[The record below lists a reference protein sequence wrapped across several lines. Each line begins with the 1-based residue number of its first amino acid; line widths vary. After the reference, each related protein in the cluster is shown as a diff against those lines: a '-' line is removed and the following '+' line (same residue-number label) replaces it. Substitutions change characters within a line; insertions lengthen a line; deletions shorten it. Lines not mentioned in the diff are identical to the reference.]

1 MTGHEQTDRGSAYG
15 SRPCYGE
22 LAAIVLAGAVH
33 IAIELGRSAVAATA
47 FNAMVSV
54 AFLAY
59 LVWRAG
65 RTPGVLRYWGMR
77 TDNLNRATLAQLP
90 FFVAGV
96 LVLASF
102 GAATGSPGL
111 PRTFWLTA
119 ALYPIWGIA
128 QQFALQNMIANNV
141 AGLAARPLA
150 VAFVAAALFAA
161 SHFPQLELVALT
173 FVAGIFFTWIYR
185 RVPNLWVVGTA
196 HGLLGSM
203 AFYVVLREDPGSVI
217 LDFVVGR

>member
-1 MTGHEQTDRGSAYG
+1 MTGRELTDGGSYG

-22 LAAIVLAGAVH
+22 LAAVVLAGTVH
-33 IAIELGRSAVAATA
+33 IAIELGRSAAAATA
-47 FNAMVSV
+47 FNAAVSV

-59 LVWRAG
+59 LVWRAR
-65 RTPGVLRYWGMR
+65 RTPGVLHYWGIR
-77 TDNLNRATLAQLP
+77 TDNLKRAALAQLP

-96 LVLASF
+96 VVLAAF

-119 ALYPIWGIA
+119 ALYPAWGIA

-141 AGLAARPLA
+141 VGLVARPLA
-150 VAFVAAALFAA
+150 IALVAATLFAA
-161 SHFPQLELVALT
+161 SHFPQWELVALT
-173 FVAGIFFTWIYR
+173 FVAGIVFTWIYR

-203 AFYVVLREDPGSVI
+203 AFYIVLREDPGAVI
-217 LDFVVGR
+217 LDFLAGR